1 MDKQVLPSD
10 LGNEAGEGFLKK
22 ALEKIFGTI
31 GEKPDLQ
38 DERYSFRRIDT
49 LWAIYTD
56 IETSSYTNTVAG
68 KIDSNSPRFSSEKG
82 CLEELAR
89 DKRSMS
95 EKYRQ
100 HLAVCGLIKEGKY
113 NAVVA
118 DLVSA
123 IQERYCDGCSGNGS
137 LTCNNCAGNGSVRCP
152 HCDYGYNRC
161 HGCWGTGRQPDP
173 VNNRT
178 VRCSTCMGEGR
189 KRCITCDYRF
199 QVRCNSCG
207 GSGHQGCNTCSSTGI
222 LSDCYCLK
230 VETNMTTTLL
240 KPQPGPEAD
249 LVRDDVLNW
258 IKSGGLSNETTFGMV
273 GISQHFSDLTKQF
286 SKDERLITGLT
297 IDLTEATLDAKFS
310 ESKVRGRCLVLPAP
324 VIKFNKFLDGK
335 KEQLLKFAN
344 DLSKK
349 SPKEFIDTFE
359 QKYPLI
365 KLFLTQKDQKS
376 AVALIDSLTYQVFG
390 AEFFEQI
397 ADDYKY
403 CRKIYTDRLGG
414 ETVVLPLIAIVALW
428 FAWMAFLQLPWN
440 FASIKMAFYL
450 ILPFIV
456 SLKVIGWNTR
466 RVLKKQTGHKNELKL
481 GAKAY
486 VIPLAS
492 SLLYL
497 VAWYVLTGL

>member
-1 MDKQVLPSD
+1 MDTPVLPSE
-10 LGNEAGEGFLKK
+10 LGSEAGERFLKK
-22 ALEKIFGTI
+22 AIEKIFGTI
-31 GEKPDLQ
+31 GEKPELQ
-38 DERYSFRRIDT
+38 QENYSFRRIDT

-68 KIDSNSPRFSSEKG
+68 KIESKSPRFSSEKG

-89 DKRSMS
+89 DKRSMR

-100 HLAVCGLIKEGKY
+100 HSAVCGLIKEGKF

-118 DLVSA
+118 DFISA
-123 IQERYCDGCSGNGS
+123 IRERYCDGCSGNGN
-137 LTCNNCAGNGSVRCP
+137 LTCDNCAGNGSVRCP

-161 HGCWGTGRQPDP
+161 HGCWGTGRQSDS

-207 GSGHQGCNTCSSTGI
+207 GSGNHGCNTCSSTGI
-222 LSDCYCLK
+222 LSDCYSLK
-230 VETNMTTTLL
+230 VETKMTTDLV
-240 KPQPGPEAD
+240 KPKPGPEAD
-249 LVRDDVLNW
+249 LIWNDVLNW
-258 IKSGGLSNETTFGMV
+258 IKSGGLLNETALGPV
-273 GISQHFSDLTKQF
+273 GISHEFFDMTTKLPN
-286 SKDERLITGLT
+286 DGRAITGLAMAF
-297 IDLTEATLDAKFS
+297 TEATLDAIY
-310 ESKVRGRCLVLPAP
+310 EGSKVSGRCLVLTSP

-335 KEQLLKFAN
+335 KEQLLKFTKN
-344 DLSKK
+344 LSTK

-359 QKYPLI
+359 DRYPLI
-365 KLFLTQKDQKS
+365 KLLLIEKDQKS
-376 AVALIDSLTYQVFG
+376 AVALIDCLTFSVFG
-390 AEFFEQI
+390 AEFFEKI
-397 ADDYKY
+397 AEDYKH
-403 CRKIYTDRLGG
+403 CRKVYTDRLGG
-414 ETVVLPLIAIVALW
+414 ETVVLPLIVIVALW

-440 FASIKMAFYL
+440 FASIKMAIYL
-450 ILPFIV
+450 ILPFAV
-456 SLKVIGWNTR
+456 SLKVIGWNTS
-466 RVLKKQTGHKNELKL
+466 RVLKKQTGHKNEMKL

-497 VAWYVLTGL
+497 AAWYVLTGL